1 MATAIILPEGA
12 PEEVITQSLVRDVD
26 LTPFGFKGSLAL
38 ITLDNGLDHTRPNT
52 LGPQSLLALD
62 AAITDAAARTPA
74 AIAIIG
80 KPFIFAAGADLS
92 GLAFLDTREQAV
104 AIGKLGHDVFRRLD
118 EIGIPTFAFV
128 NGLALGG
135 GLEIAL
141 HCNYRTLAT
150 TAFTALPEVFLGLVP
165 GWGGATILPKLI
177 GPERAVQVIIG
188 NSLNNNTMMKAKD
201 ALALGVVDGVYE
213 PADFLEKSVSF
224 AARIL
229 NGAQKIER
237 KDYSA
242 DPAWDVALA
251 AGRATALKK
260 YGGAEMASPTK
271 ALELIKAAKTNSRGA
286 GFDAED
292 QALADL
298 TMSDPLRAS
307 LYAFNV
313 IQKKRKKVE
322 GAPKPALARKVARV
336 GVVGAGLMAS
346 QLALLLLRNLKC
358 PVVMTDIDQARADK
372 GVAWVKAELTKLV
385 EKKRMSAESAA
396 RLALLISGSADQNV
410 FAGCDFV
417 IEAIFEELSLKQEL
431 FKKLEKIVGPE
442 CVLATNTSSLS
453 VQAMSEGLEHPE
465 RVVGFHFFNPVAVM
479 PLLEI
484 ARTTHTDDA
493 TTATAVSIGKE
504 LKKTMIICKDAPG
517 FVVNRLLTR
526 FMGEIT
532 DAVDEGTDPQVAD
545 NAMRSIGFPMSPFE
559 LLGLVGPGVA
569 VHVAETLHANLGPR
583 YRISPTMQAMV
594 KEGVKTFYLKND
606 DGTFSANPAAL
617 ALVHKGDAPSTAEQ
631 VRLRALKALAEEAR
645 MMLDEGVVS
654 SPAEIDLC
662 MLMGAGWPM
671 HLGGIL
677 PYLDREGI
685 SDSVCGQRFHAPG
698 IASLPQ

>member
-1 MATAIILPEGA
+1 MSTAILPEGA
-12 PEEVITQSLVRDVD
+12 PDEVVTHALVRDVD
-26 LTPFGFKGSLAL
+26 LTPFGHKGSLAL
-38 ITLDNGLDHTRPNT
+38 ITIDNGLDHTRPNT
-52 LGPQSLLALD
+52 LGFQSITEIN
-62 AAITDAAARTPA
+62 AAITDALSRKPE

-92 GLAFLDTREQAV
+92 ALSFVKERKQAETI
-104 AIGKLGHDVFRRLD
+104 AKLGHDVLRRLD
-118 EIGIPTFAFV
+118 ECGVPTFAFI

-135 GLEIAL
+135 GLEIGL
-141 HCNYRTLAT
+141 HCKYRTLSA
-150 TAFTALPEVFLGLVP
+150 TAFTGLPEVFLGLVP

-188 NSLNNNTMMKAKD
+188 NALNNNTMMKAKD
-201 ALALGVVDGVYE
+201 ALALGVVDAVYS
-213 PADFLEKSVSF
+213 PADFLEQSVAF
-224 AARIL
+224 AAAVL
-229 NGAQKIER
+229 SGKKSIER
-237 KDYSA
+237 KDYSD
-242 DPAWDVALA
+242 DPAWPAALA
-251 AGRATALKK
+251 TGRAIALKK
-260 YGGAEMASPTK
+260 FGGAELASPTR
-271 ALELIKAAKTNSRGA
+271 ALELMAAAQKNTRSQ

-292 QALADL
+292 QALSDL
-298 TMSDPLRAS
+298 VMSDQLRAS
-307 LYAFNV
+307 LYAFNL

-322 GAPKPALARKVARV
+322 GAPKPALARKVSKV

-346 QLALLLLRNLKC
+346 QLALLLVRNLKC
-358 PVVMTDIDQARADK
+358 PVVMTDIDQERADK
-372 GVAWVKAELTKLV
+372 GVAWVRAELAKLV
-385 EKKRMSAESAA
+385 EKKRMSQESAT
-396 RLALLISGSADQNV
+396 RLSALISGSADQQS
-410 FAGCDFV
+410 FAGCDFI

-431 FKKLEKIVGPE
+431 FKKLEKIVSPE
-442 CVLATNTSSLS
+442 CILATNTSSLS
-453 VQAMSEGLEHPE
+453 VERMSEGLAHPE

-484 ARTTHTDDA
+484 ARTSKTDDA
-493 TTATAVSIGKE
+493 STATAVAVGKE

-532 DAVDEGTDPQVAD
+532 DAVDEGTSPEIAD

-569 VHVAETLHANLGPR
+569 LHVAETLHENLGPR

-594 KEGVKTFYLKND
+594 KEGVRTFYIKDENGNL
-606 DGTFSANPAAL
+606 APNPAAL
-617 ALVHKGDAPSTAEQ
+617 ALVHKGTTPSTSEQ
-631 VRLRALKALAEEAR
+631 VRLRALNALAEEAA
-645 MMLDEGVVS
+645 MMLKEGVVS
-654 SPAEIDLC
+654 TPAEIDLC

-685 SDSVCGQRFHAPG
+685 SVAVAGERFHQPG